1 MREGQTVSQ
10 DGEAQHTVNSSAQES
25 PTYRAYLLNQEDR
38 IVGFE
43 VIEAPDDVEALMHA
57 RALAEKNPVE
67 LWDRSRRIIRIERRT
82 H

>member
-1 MREGQTVSQ
+1 MSQ
-10 DGEAQHTVNSSAQES
+10 DGELTRINNTIDQGMPS
-25 PTYRAYLLNQEDR
+25 YRAYLLNKEDR

-57 RALAEKNPVE
+57 RILAEKNPVE